1 MLNINYG
8 RNKRLLDAC
17 RPLAEY
23 SWFVAEVRKNC
34 NTVEIETAINRVIS
48 DMPSDFI
55 LKPFLEAHRAEVLGM
70 MLMEYNEAEQ
80 MNLFRE
86 DGRREGR
93 QEGRQEGTLSTL
105 IDLVKDNLLSVTN
118 AAKKAG
124 VSEEDFEKMM
134 SAEK

>member
-1 MLNINYG
+1 
-8 RNKRLLDAC
+8 
-17 RPLAEY
+17 
-23 SWFVAEVRKNC
+23 
-34 NTVEIETAINRVIS
+34 
-48 DMPSDFI
+48 
-55 LKPFLEAHRAEVLGM
+55 M
-70 MLMEYNEAEQ
+70 MLIEYNEAEQ